1 MITEKT
7 SIRVSIAIRR
17 KHDFG
22 MELEMEQTDKRFAV
36 LIDADNVSP
45 KYIKYIFDEVSDMG
59 VATYKRIYG
68 DWTDPTKRGWKDVL
82 LEWSVNPI
90 QQYSYTFGK
99 NATDSAMIIDAMDI
113 LYSGNV
119 EGFCLVSSDSDFTK
133 LAQRLREDGIF
144 VLGMGERKTP
154 TPFVK
159 ACDSFKILEVIAS
172 EEVSKEQIT
181 SLEDIRGAVDKIVT
195 ENNNLGKPTGIA
207 EVGSILAKKF
217 SDFDVRNFG
226 YSKLSTFL
234 ESLENFEV
242 VRKGTTYFVQDKK
255 TGVTRKDIEDR
266 IIKQIKANGGKIDNM
281 SIIYE
286 ELKRA
291 YPDFRI
297 KQYGFSRFSS
307 FIRSFPSFQIEENVV
322 RLK

>member
-1 MITEKT
+1 
-7 SIRVSIAIRR
+7 
-17 KHDFG
+17 
-22 MELEMEQTDKRFAV
+22 MEQTERRFAV

-45 KYIKYIFDEVSDMG
+45 KYIKYIMDEVSDMG
-59 VATYKRIYG
+59 IATYKRIYG
-68 DWTDPTKRGWKDVL
+68 DWTDTTKRGWKDVM
-82 LEWSVNPI
+82 LEWSINPI

-133 LAQRLREDGIF
+133 LAQRLREDGMF
-144 VLGMGERKTP
+144 VLGMGEKKTP

-159 ACDSFKILEVIAS
+159 ACDTFKILEVIAS
-172 EEVSKEQIT
+172 EEISKEQIT
-181 SLEDIRGAVDKIVT
+181 SLEDIEGAVGKIIT

-207 EVGSILAKKF
+207 EVGSVLAKKF

-234 ESLENFEV
+234 ESLKDYEV
-242 VRKGTTYFVQDKK
+242 NKKGTAYFISDVK
-255 TGVTRKDIEDR
+255 TGVTRKELEDLITR
-266 IIKQIKANGGKIDNM
+266 QIQENSGKIDNM
-281 SIIYE
+281 SQIYE
-286 ELKRA
+286 ELKRVH
-291 YPDFRI
+291 PNFNI
-297 KQYGFSRFSS
+297 KQYGYSRFSS
-307 FIRSFPSFQIEENVV
+307 FLRSFSRFRIEENVV

>member
-1 MITEKT
+1 
-7 SIRVSIAIRR
+7 
-17 KHDFG
+17 
-22 MELEMEQTDKRFAV
+22 MEQTEKRFAV

-45 KYIKYIFDEVSDMG
+45 RYIKYIFDEVSDMG

-68 DWTDPTKRGWKDVL
+68 DWTDTTKRGWKDVI

-119 EGFCLVSSDSDFTK
+119 EGFCIVSSDSDFTK
-133 LAQRLREDGIF
+133 LAQRLREDGMF

-159 ACDSFKILEVIAS
+159 ACDAFKILEVIAS
-172 EEVSKEQIT
+172 EEVSKGEIT
-181 SLEDIRGAVDKIVT
+181 SREDIQAAVEKIVT

-207 EVGSILAKKF
+207 EVGSVLTKKF

-242 VRKGTTYFVQDKK
+242 VKKGNTYFVQDKK
-255 TGVTRKDIEDR
+255 TGVTPSEIEAR
-266 IIKQIKANGGKIDNM
+266 ITKFLQNNGGKVDNM
-281 SIIYE
+281 SLVYE
-286 ELKRA
+286 ELKRS
-291 YPDFRI
+291 YPNFRI

-307 FIRSFPSFQIEENVV
+307 FIRSFSSFQIEDNML

>member
-1 MITEKT
+1 
-7 SIRVSIAIRR
+7 
-17 KHDFG
+17 
-22 MELEMEQTDKRFAV
+22 MEQKEKRFAV

-45 KYIKYIFDEVSDMG
+45 RYIKYIFDEVSDIG
-59 VATYKRIYG
+59 IATYKRIYG
-68 DWTDPTKRGWKDVL
+68 DWTDTTKRGWKDVI
-82 LEWSVNPI
+82 LEWSVNPM

-119 EGFCLVSSDSDFTK
+119 EGFCIVSSDSDFTK
-133 LAQRLREDGIF
+133 LAQRLREAGMF

-159 ACDSFKILEVIAS
+159 ACDAFKILEVIAS
-172 EEVSKEQIT
+172 EEVSKGEIT
-181 SLEDIRGAVDKIVT
+181 SLEDIQAAVEKIVT

-207 EVGSILAKKF
+207 EVGNFLTKKF

-234 ESLENFEV
+234 EGLENFEV
-242 VRKGTTYFVQDKK
+242 VKKGSTYFVQDKK
-255 TGVTRKDIEDR
+255 TGVTRSEIEAR
-266 IIKQIKANGGKIDNM
+266 ITKFLQSNGGKVDNM
-281 SIIYE
+281 SMVYE
-286 ELKRA
+286 ELRRA
-291 YPDFRI
+291 FPDFRV

-307 FIRSFPSFQIEENVV
+307 FIRSFSSFQIDENVL
-322 RLK
+322 RLKQKD

>member
-1 MITEKT
+1 
-7 SIRVSIAIRR
+7 
-17 KHDFG
+17 
-22 MELEMEQTDKRFAV
+22 MEQTERRFAV

-45 KYIKYIFDEVSDMG
+45 KYIKYIMDEVSDMG
-59 VATYKRIYG
+59 IATYKRIYG
-68 DWTDPTKRGWKDVL
+68 DWTDTTKRGWKDVM
-82 LEWSVNPI
+82 LEWSINPI

-133 LAQRLREDGIF
+133 LAQRLREDGMF
-144 VLGMGERKTP
+144 VLGMGEKKTP

-159 ACDSFKILEVIAS
+159 ACDTFKILEVIAS
-172 EEVSKEQIT
+172 EEISKEQIT
-181 SLEDIRGAVDKIVT
+181 SLEDIEGAVEKIIT

-207 EVGSILAKKF
+207 EVGSVLAKKF

-234 ESLENFEV
+234 ESLKDFKV
-242 VRKGTTYFVQDKK
+242 AKKGTAYFISDVK
-255 TGVTRKDIEDR
+255 TGVTRKELEDLITR
-266 IIKQIKANGGKIDNM
+266 QIQENSGKIDNM
-281 SIIYE
+281 SQIYE
-286 ELKRA
+286 ELKRVH
-291 YPDFRI
+291 PNFNI
-297 KQYGFSRFSS
+297 KQYGYSRFSS
-307 FIRSFPSFQIEENVV
+307 FLRSFSRFRIEENVV

>member
-1 MITEKT
+1 
-7 SIRVSIAIRR
+7 
-17 KHDFG
+17 
-22 MELEMEQTDKRFAV
+22 MEQTERRFAV

-45 KYIKYIFDEVSDMG
+45 KYIKYIMDEVSDMG
-59 VATYKRIYG
+59 IATYKRIYG
-68 DWTDPTKRGWKDVL
+68 DWTDTTKRGWKDVM
-82 LEWSVNPI
+82 LEWSINPI

-133 LAQRLREDGIF
+133 LAQRLREDGMF
-144 VLGMGERKTP
+144 VLGMGEKKTP

-159 ACDSFKILEVIAS
+159 ACDTFKILEVIAS
-172 EEVSKEQIT
+172 EEISKEQIT
-181 SLEDIRGAVDKIVT
+181 SLEDIEGAVEKIIT

-207 EVGSILAKKF
+207 EVGSVLAKKF

-234 ESLENFEV
+234 ESLKDFEV
-242 VRKGTTYFVQDKK
+242 DKKGTAYFISDVK
-255 TGVTRKDIEDR
+255 TGVTRKELEDLITR
-266 IIKQIKANGGKIDNM
+266 QIQENSGKIDNM
-281 SIIYE
+281 SQIYE
-286 ELKRA
+286 ELKRVH
-291 YPDFRI
+291 PNFNI
-297 KQYGFSRFSS
+297 KQYGYSRFSS
-307 FIRSFPSFQIEENVV
+307 FLRSFSRFRIEENVV